1 MSTATETDN
10 AIVPDDIAKQI
21 VLPEGHRDEKKLFEA
36 YKWLRDNMPLGQ
48 AHVEGWDPMWLLTKH
63 ADIMEVERQPAIFS
77 NGGGEEKGSH
87 NPLFTNQAG
96 EQFTLSIT
104 GGSHRVMDVLP
115 YMDPPEH
122 SVVKNVALDWF
133 RPANIKKWEDRI
145 RELAKDSIEDLKEK
159 AAAGELDLMKD
170 WSMYFP
176 LHVVMS
182 LCGVPEEDEPRMMA
196 LTQDFFGTADPD
208 SKREEI
214 ELSPEAQA
222 QQLMATVQDFYAY
235 FDQIVED
242 RRANPKDDL
251 ATIVATAKYDDGEY
265 MPKTF
270 AYGYFIAI
278 ATAGHDTTSATLATG
293 IEQLI
298 KHPDQLKA
306 LQEDPKG
313 IADFV
318 NEAIRWAAPVK
329 QFTRRAEQDYELR
342 GQKIKKGDRLLTL
355 FQSGSRDEE
364 VISDP
369 DTFDSTRR
377 PNKHIAFGYGPHM
390 CIGQHVAKLELR
402 VMYEELI
409 PLIVGGEFTG
419 ERKVVQTNFV
429 GGVKNLPMKL
439 ELR

>member
-1 MSTATETDN
+1 
-10 AIVPDDIAKQI
+10 
-21 VLPEGHRDEKKLFEA
+21 
-36 YKWLRDNMPLGQ
+36 
-48 AHVEGWDPMWLLTKH
+48 
-63 ADIMEVERQPAIFS
+63 
-77 NGGGEEKGSH
+77 
-87 NPLFTNQAG
+87 
-96 EQFTLSIT
+96 
-104 GGSHRVMDVLP
+104 
-115 YMDPPEH
+115 
-122 SVVKNVALDWF
+122 
-133 RPANIKKWEDRI
+133 
-145 RELAKDSIEDLKEK
+145 
-159 AAAGELDLMKD
+159 
-170 WSMYFP
+170 
-176 LHVVMS
+176 
-182 LCGVPEEDEPRMMA
+182 
-196 LTQDFFGTADPD
+196 
-208 SKREEI
+208 
-214 ELSPEAQA
+214 
-222 QQLMATVQDFYAY
+222 MATVQDFYAY
-235 FDQIVED
+235 FDAIVED

-251 ATIVATAKYDDGEY
+251 ATIVSLAKYDDGEY

-306 LQEDPKG
+306 LQDDPSG
-313 IADFV
+313 SPDFV

-329 QFTRRAEQDYELR
+329 QFTRRAEEDYELR

-355 FQSGSRDEE
+355 FQSGSRDED
-364 VISDP
+364 VIANP
-369 DTFDSTRR
+369 DEFDSTRR